1 MQTLVYCTDS
11 SEYWMV
17 KILVTKTSQCQT
29 RKISYFLL
37 CQMDNVCMLAEYS
50 EYFKFSLKFS
60 SLSCHVYSLPG
71 TLVIFTFLMGDTQF
85 RSMLTSQQRIQ

>member
-17 KILVTKTSQCQT
+17 KILETKTSQCQT

-37 CQMDNVCMLAEYS
+37 FQMDNVCMLAEYS
-50 EYFKFSLKFS
+50 EYFKFSLKFNS
-60 SLSCHVYSLPG
+60 PSCHVDSLC
-71 TLVIFTFLMGDTQF
+71 LQVNNEFSKYRAID
-85 RSMLTSQQRIQ
+85 

>member
-17 KILVTKTSQCQT
+17 KILETKTSQCQT

-50 EYFKFSLKFS
+50 EYFKFSLNS
-60 SLSCHVYSLPG
+60 AVCLA
-71 TLVIFTFLMGDTQF
+71 
-85 RSMLTSQQRIQ
+85 MLTACQARSSFLHF